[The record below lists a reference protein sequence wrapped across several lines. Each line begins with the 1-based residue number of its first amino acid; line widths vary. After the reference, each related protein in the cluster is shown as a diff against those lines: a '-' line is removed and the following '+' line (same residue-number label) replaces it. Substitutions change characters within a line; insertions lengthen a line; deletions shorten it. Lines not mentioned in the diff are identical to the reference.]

1 MANAEIEE
9 NKPYKKMDL
18 SDMFKSKAR
27 GVKLAFRLE
36 IKMLY
41 NLGPWLQLPAKAD
54 RGAGQ
59 WVPAI
64 HLKALQWNVSLWTWG
79 WGGVNR

>member
-1 MANAEIEE
+1 
-9 NKPYKKMDL
+9 MDL
-18 SDMFKSKAR
+18 SDMFKSKTR

-64 HLKALQWNVSLWTWG
+64 HLKALQ
-79 WGGVNR
+79 